1 MVFLEEVT
9 AEQDG
14 GKSYDDLTREDYA
27 QYSAEVRKAVRSELQ
42 TWSDH
47 KCFDVIPREGARN
60 VLDVR
65 RVGEWKKLKHPTDP
79 NKMVWGIR
87 MRMTQRGFKDIDA
100 EALQVF
106 SGTSSRLSQRIVV
119 SVCVL

>member
-1 MVFLEEVT
+1 MKSNYSMVFLEEVI

-42 TWSDH
+42 TWVDH

-65 RVGEWKKLKHPTDP
+65 WVGKWKSESTPQIQTKWCG
-79 NKMVWGIR
+79 V
-87 MRMTQRGFKDIDA
+87 
-100 EALQVF
+100 
-106 SGTSSRLSQRIVV
+106 
-119 SVCVL
+119 